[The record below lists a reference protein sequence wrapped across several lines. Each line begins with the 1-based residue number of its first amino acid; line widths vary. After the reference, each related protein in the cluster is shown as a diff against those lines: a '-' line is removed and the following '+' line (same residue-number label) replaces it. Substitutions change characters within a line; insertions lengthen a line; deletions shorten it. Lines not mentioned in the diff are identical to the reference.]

1 MIDLLQHFA
10 TQDRWNYELQ
20 ENSLVVVAPPI
31 VYVFESPTNE
41 TFLFPI
47 FSHFDVKYLHVHA
60 MMSKFYLNVFLWK
73 WGLIKRIA
81 VANLMVRFRASIEF
95 FLQLE

>member
-1 MIDLLQHFA
+1 MPRSQTSNEFHFLYSVLTHSLLREMIDLLQHFA

-20 ENSLVVVAPPI
+20 ENSLVAPPPI

-47 FSHFDVKYLHVHA
+47 FSHFDVKYLHVYA
-60 MMSKFYLNVFLWK
+60 MMSKFYLNVFIWK
-73 WGLIKRIA
+73 
-81 VANLMVRFRASIEF
+81 
-95 FLQLE
+95 